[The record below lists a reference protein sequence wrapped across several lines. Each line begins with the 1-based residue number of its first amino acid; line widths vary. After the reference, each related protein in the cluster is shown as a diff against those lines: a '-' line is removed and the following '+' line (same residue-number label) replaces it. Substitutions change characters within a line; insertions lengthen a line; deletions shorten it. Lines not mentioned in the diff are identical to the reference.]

1 MPKLYAEVYIVTSLS
16 SIQIMASGISAS
28 FQPQT
33 IKAHA
38 ENEKE
43 VHA

>member
-1 MPKLYAEVYIVTSLS
+1 MPKLYAEVYAVTNLS
-16 SIQIMASGISAS
+16 SIQIMASSISAI
-28 FQPQT
+28 FQHQT

-43 VHA
+43 IYA